1 MRQVPEP
8 IAAALVAGATTL
20 CTAFILRRSDG
31 HVMGF
36 TDHDRPLSVNG
47 VACQAAS
54 GWTPG
59 AADAELG
66 GKPGQ
71 AAALG
76 VLSSD
81 ALSEA
86 DIAAGLYDL
95 AALEIWRVDWTSPAA
110 ALLIFRGRLAKFTR
124 QGASLSVE
132 VEGPLAALEI
142 TAGRSYQRLCDAT
155 LGDARCGVNLA
166 DPRYAGQTCDFTWR
180 TCQTRFNNLLNFQG
194 FPDLPGDDFLAVVAA
209 DSPLNTGGSRR

>member
-8 IAAALVAGATTL
+8 MAAALAAGAATF

-31 HVMGF
+31 LKLGF

-54 GWTPG
+54 GWTAG

-66 GKPGQ
+66 GKPGE

-95 AALEIWRVDWTSPAA
+95 AVLEIWRTDWTNPAA
-110 ALLIFRGRLAKFTR
+110 AVLLFRGRLSKFTR
-124 QGASLSVE
+124 QGASLSVA
-132 VEGPLAALEI
+132 VEGPLAALEV
-142 TAGRSYQRLCDAT
+142 TAGRSYQRLCNAN

-180 TCQTRFNNLLNFQG
+180 TCEARFNNLLNFQG